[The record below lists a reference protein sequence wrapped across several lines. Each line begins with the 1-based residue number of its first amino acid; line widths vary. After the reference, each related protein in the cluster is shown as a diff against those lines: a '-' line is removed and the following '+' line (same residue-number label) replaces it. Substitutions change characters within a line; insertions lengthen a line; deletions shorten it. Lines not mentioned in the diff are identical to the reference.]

1 MTILYTLITRINV
14 LYSYNIKSL
23 KYCIPF
29 PGGSLKT
36 QIGSWVL
43 LSIKI
48 YLFVEAYNTQL
59 ILLTVYLYHAFI
71 EDLFEDLSKISWP
84 LGLN

>member
-1 MTILYTLITRINV
+1 MCYVYIIFA
-14 LYSYNIKSL
+14 NIKSL

-48 YLFVEAYNTQL
+48 YLFVEAYNTR
-59 ILLTVYLYHAFI
+59 
-71 EDLFEDLSKISWP
+71 LSLP
-84 LGLN
+84 TECMVDMY

>member
-1 MTILYTLITRINV
+1 MCYHIYNN
-14 LYSYNIKSL
+14 NIKSL

-29 PGGSLKT
+29 PDGSLKT

-48 YLFVEAYNTQL
+48 YLFVEAYNTRL
-59 ILLTVYLYHAFI
+59 ILPNGVYGYRFRSLVY
-71 EDLFEDLSKISWP
+71 EDLNKIS
-84 LGLN
+84 